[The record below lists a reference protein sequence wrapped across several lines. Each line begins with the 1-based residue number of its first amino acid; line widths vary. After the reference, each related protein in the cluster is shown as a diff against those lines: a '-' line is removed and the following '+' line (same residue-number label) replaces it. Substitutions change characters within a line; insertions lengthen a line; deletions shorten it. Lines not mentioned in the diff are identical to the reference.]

1 MLRNIIDPFLFNGI
15 HSRLVGYMNTS
26 KRTRSAYS
34 TRLLN
39 TASAGSVFDED
50 ELEVLER
57 AHPQGMSVQQI
68 VAVFV
73 ERGERLSEAT
83 FRKYVQL
90 GLLPRSRRVGR
101 KGKSRGSQGLYP
113 VTAVRQ
119 LAAIRRLMAQG
130 VTIEEIQREFLF
142 VRGDIEALGRQ
153 LDRVYEAIADA
164 IEEHADRE
172 GDAALPEKAA
182 LEEAREVGA
191 DLLRRLEA
199 IEQSLTL
206 HARMARAAL

>member
-1 MLRNIIDPFLFNGI
+1 
-15 HSRLVGYMNTS
+15 MNAS
-26 KRTRSAYS
+26 KRTRSASS

-39 TASAGSVFDED
+39 TASAGSAFDED

-57 AHPQGMSVQQI
+57 AHPEGMSVQQI
-68 VAVFV
+68 VAAFV

-101 KGKSRGSQGLYP
+101 KGKNRGSQGLYP
-113 VTAVRQ
+113 ATAVRQ

-130 VTIEEIQREFLF
+130 VTIEEIQKEFLF

-153 LDRVYEAIADA
+153 LDRVYDAIADA
-164 IEEHADRE
+164 IGERADRE
-172 GDAALPEKAA
+172 GAVALPEKAA
-182 LEEAREVGA
+182 LDEAREVGA